1 MYGWGGPGKFQV
13 VGDNGAA
20 AQEFE
25 ALGGYRYNAR
35 AGAQFGDGK
44 YKIAN
49 VQMGVAGWGDYIP
62 AGYDIVGKRSLGGPS
77 ILGST
82 DVLLMRRAPAAP
94 APAAPAPAPVARGS
108 ANDLPAPND
117 GTYGNIMTNV
127 NHQGAAGAAEALYWK
142 QKQAD
147 DAASY
152 ARQFEEMRAGSSQQ
166 AAAYARQLEEMKIGS
181 GQQAAAY
188 AKQLE
193 EVRLGA
199 EQNAASL
206 RSMMLQQQQGYD
218 QQIGLQ
224 SQQLAAS
231 QAAYQERDR
240 QLTAS
245 QAAYQEQVRQLA
257 ASQAAYQEQVRQ
269 VGALSRAFIPT
280 PQPTAAAPVS
290 GDSRTASSSTASS
303 GTNSSTLSSLSI
315 LSDLGSISPSL
326 VGLQIA

>member
-25 ALGGYRYNAR
+25 ALGGYSNNAR

-44 YKIAN
+44 YQIAN
-49 VQMGVAGWGDYIP
+49 VNMGVAGWGNYIP

-82 DVLLMRRAPAAP
+82 DVLLMRRAPATP
-94 APAAPAPAPVARGS
+94 APAPAPAQVGRGS
-108 ANDLPAPND
+108 VNKLPAPND
-117 GTYGNIMTNV
+117 GGYDNIITNV
-127 NHQGAAGAAEALYWK
+127 KHQGAAGSAEASYWK
-142 QKQAD
+142 KKQAD
-147 DAASY
+147 DS
-152 ARQFEEMRAGSSQQ
+152 
-166 AAAYARQLEEMKIGS
+166 
-181 GQQAAAY
+181 AAY

-193 EVRLGA
+193 AMKLGSTQQAAAFAKQLESVRLRA
-199 EQNAASL
+199 DQNAASL
-206 RSMMLQQQQGYD
+206 RAMMLQQQQGYD
-218 QQIGLQ
+218 RQIGLQ
-224 SQQLAAS
+224 QQ
-231 QAAYQERDR
+231 
-240 QLTAS
+240 
-245 QAAYQEQVRQLA
+245 QLA